1 MSTPTT
7 PRNGSVSPRP
17 RPSNIFGL
25 EAEKARRNAARAFAK
40 EHHAEIVAQRK
51 KNAEHQKQLGHEQD
65 LKEKAREKEKTT
77 FVKLV
82 ADVLSRKTPPI
93 QVQSNDIETIYDM
106 WDETG
111 QNPGDYVAFKKYVLA
126 TIDDWLANKKEDES
140 LTTYLDVLIL
150 HKAEENSGSN
160 SEFQHS
166 VEGVIK
172 NEEAGHQRKRSWFR
186 WLGRGSRRSRRSTR
200 SSRRSSRK
208 TRRRKN

>member
-25 EAEKARRNAARAFAK
+25 RKKKEEEIAARAFAK
-40 EHHAEIVAQRK
+40 EHHAEIVEQLE
-51 KNAEHQKQLGHEQD
+51 KNAEHQEELAHERE
-65 LKEKAREKEKTT
+65 LKEKAREKEKKT
-77 FVKLV
+77 FVALV

-93 QVQSNDIETIYDM
+93 QVQSSDIETIYDM
-106 WDETG
+106 WDET
-111 QNPGDYVAFKKYVLA
+111 PHKPEDYVAFKKYVLA

-140 LTTYLDVLIL
+140 LTTYLDLPIMEQV
-150 HKAEENSGSN
+150 EENSGSN
-160 SEFQHS
+160 SEFKHN
-166 VEGVIK
+166 VGVIRQDEK
-172 NEEAGHQRKRSWFR
+172 AGHPRKRGWFG